1 MKRILLVD
9 DDVNLRRV
17 IEYNLTQQGYEVVVA
32 SNGEEALKHFSAAP
46 FHLVV
51 TDIRMPGMD
60 GTALLHELKRRSPSI
75 LVIVITAYGTI
86 ENAVRAMK
94 AGAYDYI
101 TKPFNR
107 EELNLVVKK
116 ALDYQGLLEENI
128 ALHQQLEEKFRFE
141 NIIGASAKMQAIFK
155 QMARIKDSDATVLI
169 RGESG
174 TGKELVAKALHY
186 NGKRRNERFVPVN
199 CSAIPSELLESELF
213 GHVKGA
219 FTGAIADHEGKFATA
234 NKGTIFLDEIGDM
247 SPALQSK
254 LLRVLQEREIE
265 RVGTTRPVPVDVR
278 VIAATHTNLEQKL
291 KQGEFRE
298 DLYYRLNVIPLVL
311 PPLRERPED
320 IPLLVQHFVKKLGA
334 GHLTISPDV
343 LRTLQSAR
351 WPGNVR
357 ELENFFE
364 RIVLMRESQT
374 NVVTLEDLPADFAR
388 VPSTTLPLNL
398 SIPEEGIALEELEK
412 ALIVRALEQ
421 SQYNQSRAAKLLG
434 ITRQTLIYRL
444 KKYKIRVPSAH

>member
-51 TDIRMPGMD
+51 TDVRMPGMD

-86 ENAVRAMK
+86 ENAVEAMK

-116 ALDYQGLLEENI
+116 ALDYQKLMEENI

-141 NIIGASAKMQAIFK
+141 NIIGTSAKMQAVFR

-186 NGKRRNERFVPVN
+186 NGKRRSERFVRVN
-199 CSAIPSELLESELF
+199 CTAIPSELLESELF

-219 FTGAIADHEGKFATA
+219 FTGAIADREGKFEMA
-234 NKGTIFLDEIGDM
+234 NQGTIFLDEIGDM

-254 LLRVLQEREIE
+254 LLSVLQEKEIE
-265 RVGTTRPVPVDVR
+265 RVGATRPVPVDVR
-278 VIAATHTNLEQKL
+278 VIAATHTNLEQKI

-298 DLYYRLNVIPLVL
+298 DLYYRLNVVPLVL

-320 IPLLVQHFVKKLGA
+320 IPLLVQHFMKKFRA
-334 GHLTISPDV
+334 DHLTVSPEV
-343 LRTLQSAR
+343 LRTFQSAP

-357 ELENFFE
+357 ELENLFE

-374 NVVTLEDLPADFAR
+374 NVITLEDLPADFAH
-388 VPSTTLPLNL
+388 VPSTMLPVNL

-412 ALIVRALEQ
+412 ALLVRALEQ
-421 SQYNQSRAAKLLG
+421 GQYNQTRAAKLLG